1 MGDLLREGQQLF
13 LPPAVEPCTVGRF
26 LGGGTQGEVYHALLG
41 NQDWALKWYRPGF
54 DGPEQRESLRLLVAK
69 GSPCDRFLWPEMV
82 VEQEGIPGFGYLM
95 PLREARFQRFN
106 RLLCHHGDHP
116 VRLLATVG
124 FELANSFWQ
133 LHCKGLCY
141 CDISGSNLFFD
152 PQTGEIRICDNDNVG
167 VDGHTRPGVAGTL
180 EFMAPEVVRG
190 EAPPS
195 IVTDLHSLAVL
206 LFHLFLLHHPLEGMR
221 ENAIHCLDLAAKEYL
236 YGEAPL
242 FIFDP
247 DDHANAPH
255 PVRHATVLA
264 NWPFYPRFLQDLFVR
279 SFTEGLRDPANGR
292 VRETEWRAAMVRLR
306 DTAFGCPC
314 GAENFLEGGA
324 APEGSLAQRAAG
336 GEHRHPGGQG
346 NPSDIGSPGSQA
358 SGEAAGSHRHP
369 ERQGNPS
376 DMVSTGSQ
384 TSTAGGGSDR
394 QPAPPGDSPHTLSG
408 NEESLLSGVCWACR
422 SPLPPPPCLCVDR
435 QVVVLTAGVEVF
447 PHHLDPDRRF
457 DFSAPCGKVVP
468 NPNNPQILGLQN
480 LTDTTWTCHFAAD
493 GSHAEVPPGRS
504 VKVGP
509 GTTIDF
515 GTAQGE
521 ITG

>member
-13 LPPAVEPCTVGRF
+13 LPQAAEPCTVGRV

-41 NQDWALKWYRPGF
+41 DQDWALKWYHPSF
-54 DGPEQRESLRLLVAK
+54 AGPEQLAGLRLLVAK
-69 GSPCDRFLWPEMV
+69 GSPCASFLWPEMV
-82 VEQEGIPGFGYLM
+82 IEQEGIPGFGYLM

-106 RLLCHHGDHP
+106 RLLRHHGDHP
-116 VRLLATVG
+116 VRLLATIG
-124 FELANSFWQ
+124 FELAHSFWQ

-167 VDGHTRPGVAGTL
+167 VDGQTRPGVAGTL

-190 EAPPS
+190 EASPS

-206 LFHLFLLHHPLEGMR
+206 LFHLFLLHHPLEGIR
-221 ENAIHCLDLAAKEYL
+221 EDAIHCLDLAAKEYL
-236 YGEAPL
+236 YGQAPL

-247 DDHANAPH
+247 VDHANAPH

-306 DTAFGCPC
+306 DTAFSCPC
-314 GAENFLEGGA
+314 GAENFLEGTA
-324 APEGSLAQRAAG
+324 AAESPPHRMDG
-336 GEHRHPGGQG
+336 GTGPL
-346 NPSDIGSPGSQA
+346 SP
-358 SGEAAGSHRHP
+358 
-369 ERQGNPS
+369 
-376 DMVSTGSQ
+376 T
-384 TSTAGGGSDR
+384 T
-394 QPAPPGDSPHTLSG
+394 
-408 NEESLLSGVCWACR
+408 CWACR
-422 SPLPPPPCLCVDR
+422 SPLPPPRRLCVNR

-447 PHHLDPDRRF
+447 PHHLDSDRRF
-457 DFSAPCGKVVP
+457 DFSAPSGKVVP
-468 NPNNPQILGLQN
+468 NPHNPQILGLQN
-480 LTDTTWTCHFAAD
+480 LTDMPWTCRFGPGD
-493 GSHAEVPPGRS
+493 PPAEVPPGRS
-504 VKVGP
+504 VKVSP
-509 GTTIDF
+509 GTRIDF

-521 ITG
+521 IVG